1 MFVKDFLWL
10 LFKENLLINWVYRHM
25 LGSSF
30 PVLQQRVPAC
40 ELSDKGSYKASKL
53 KKPIFS
59 VAGYTSGTTNQP
71 MTVYRS
77 VKSILLEEYM
87 VKTFLALHRVPLK
100 AKIAVLRGDM
110 IKASTDNTPPFWRFA
125 PFTGRVFFSS
135 FHLSP
140 ENVPAYLQQ
149 LSKEKPD
156 IIMAYPS
163 SITFLAKQAKL
174 LGWVPDW
181 SFSGVFTSSETFTP
195 ENQQICREVFGKV
208 FDHYGQAERVAALQ
222 QCAFGHY
229 HVREDYSV
237 VEFVDDEHGTKIV
250 GTNVHNSAMPL
261 RRYDTGDYIEG
272 LNKLGNCP
280 CGNHAPY
287 VTRILGR
294 DDDYLLLPDGRHIGR
309 MDVAFKGIAGLLEC
323 QLVQADDK
331 TLEVHFVLEP
341 SHDPAQLE
349 QDLAAALQQR
359 VGDMLDLKFIQQRS
373 IARTKAGKF
382 RSVIRLNAGNSSVS
396 N

>member
-10 LFKENLLINWVYRHM
+10 LFKENLLINWVYRHL
-25 LGSSF
+25 LGSVF
-30 PVLQQRVPAC
+30 PVLQQQVPAC
-40 ELSDKGSYKASKL
+40 DLSNKDTYKTTKL
-53 KKPIFS
+53 KKPMFS
-59 VAGYTSGTTNQP
+59 VTGYTSGTTNQP

-87 VKTFLALHRVPLK
+87 VKTFLALHRVQLK

-181 SFSGVFTSSETFTP
+181 PFSGVFTSSETFTP

-250 GTNVHNSAMPL
+250 GTNAHNSAMPL
-261 RRYDTGDYIEG
+261 RRYDTGDYVEG

-280 CGNHAPY
+280 CGNHSPY

-294 DDDYLLLPDGRHIGR
+294 DDDYLILTDGRHIGR
-309 MDVAFKGIAGLLEC
+309 MDVAFKGVEGLLEC
-323 QLVQADDK
+323 QLVQTDGK
-331 TLEVHFVLEP
+331 TLEVHFVTQP
-341 SHDPAQLE
+341 GYSNSQLE
-349 QDLAAALQQR
+349 QDLAAVLQQR
-359 VGDMLDLKFIQQRS
+359 LGDNLQLKFIQQLS

-382 RSVIRLNAGNSSVS
+382 RSVIRLNVGNSSVS